1 MLLEKPS
8 DSTGNEQ
15 KREVMLDASLQV
27 HQNIGSW
34 RFMAMKHKRILD
46 SQEGKAGQSCAH
58 FQLMEKKQTYRKRK
72 KKGIER
78 ERRFGFNTH
87 LYRKA

>member
-1 MLLEKPS
+1 
-8 DSTGNEQ
+8 
-15 KREVMLDASLQV
+15 MLDASLQV

-58 FQLMEKKQTYRKRK
+58 FQLMEKKQTYRKRE

-78 ERRFGFNTH
+78 ERDGLDLIHICTGR
-87 LYRKA
+87 RKQTVSL